1 MSMKKMAEAVTF
13 EEFITSDSNPTKSDE
28 IQTTYMELAANQ
40 SGEGVGVDGAT
51 YVGLE
56 GSSAVTETA
65 YVTDP
70 LPEGYTMVLGDDGQ
84 QYVTIVQDNQTYA
97 IPLAGKTKFS
107 EKNILT

>member
-1 MSMKKMAEAVTF
+1 MKKMTEPVTF
-13 EEFITSDSNPTKSDE
+13 DEFITSDSNPTKSDE
-28 IQTTYMELAANQ
+28 IQTTYMELAADQ
-40 SGEGVGVDGAT
+40 SGESVGVDGAT

-56 GSSAVTETA
+56 GSSAVTETV

-97 IPLAGKTKFS
+97 IPLAGK
-107 EKNILT
+107 L